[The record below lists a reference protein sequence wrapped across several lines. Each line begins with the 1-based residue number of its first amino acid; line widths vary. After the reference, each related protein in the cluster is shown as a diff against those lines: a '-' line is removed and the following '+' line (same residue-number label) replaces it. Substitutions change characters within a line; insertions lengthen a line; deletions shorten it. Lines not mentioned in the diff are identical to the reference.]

1 MPASTDGFGLGMWLL
16 AILGFVL
23 LAGAVAI
30 VIDSIRRPRSAFG
43 LTGRWPWI
51 VVQAAFFGVTLY
63 GMFVTPAQSLSAA
76 MGLLTLVAL
85 VQQIAYLLRVVFP
98 SPRRTRAASD
108 DED

>member
-1 MPASTDGFGLGMWLL
+1 MPASTSGFGFGMWFL

-30 VIDSIRRPRSAFG
+30 VVDSIRRPRTAFG

-51 VVQAAFFGVTLY
+51 VVQSAFFGVTLF
-63 GMFVTPAQSLSAA
+63 GMFVTPGQTLSAA
-76 MGLLTLVAL
+76 MGVLTLVAL

-98 SPRRTRAASD
+98 SPKRLAAS
-108 DED
+108 EDGS